1 MNYSRCLPLRMNGSA
16 SHVASIWNGIFRTVL
31 AAWME
36 STLSC
41 KHQSIQEA
49 FISTIKRRIALFYL
63 PSLMPTTNSFF
74 VDVGCN
80 GRISDGGVFSR
91 CALSSALENNTLSF
105 PALVPLPGT
114 DTILPHVVVAD
125 DAFPLRKNIMKPFST
140 RNQPA
145 PNRIFNYR
153 LSRARRVVEN
163 TFGLLS
169 QVFRIF
175 RRPILLNPKK
185 VETIVLATCVLHNFL
200 LSKSSTVYAPPG
212 FFDTEVEDGSL
223 VPGTWRNESS
233 LASSFFDLRQQG
245 SNSHSLDAVDIRN
258 EFKTYFV
265 SSEGEVAWQYRHIWF
280 GFACTSPDISVSWHF
295 IEKKYLNRFN
305 IRRANGAQVLHSY
318 FLRKYM
324 YIHLF
329 DPMHLFSEFQSKNR
343 FTSRKTFI
351 LQYQWNKFIQN
362 TNYLK

>member
-1 MNYSRCLPLRMNGSA
+1 
-16 SHVASIWNGIFRTVL
+16 
-31 AAWME
+31 
-36 STLSC
+36 
-41 KHQSIQEA
+41 
-49 FISTIKRRIALFYL
+49 
-63 PSLMPTTNSFF
+63 MPTTEDEWIRIARGFHLKWNFPNCLGSLDGKHIVLQAPEHSGSFYFNYKKTHSVVLLALVDANYKFIF

-80 GRISDGGVFSR
+80 GRVSDGGVFSR

-105 PALVPLPGT
+105 PAPAPLPGT
-114 DTILPHVVVAD
+114 DTILPHVVAD

-233 LASSFFDLRQQG
+233 STSSFFDLRQQG
-245 SNSHSLDAVDIRN
+245 SNSHSLDAADIRN

-265 SSEGEVAWQYRHIWF
+265 SSEGEVAWQYRHI
-280 GFACTSPDISVSWHF
+280 
-295 IEKKYLNRFN
+295 
-305 IRRANGAQVLHSY
+305 
-318 FLRKYM
+318 
-324 YIHLF
+324 
-329 DPMHLFSEFQSKNR
+329 
-343 FTSRKTFI
+343 
-351 LQYQWNKFIQN
+351 
-362 TNYLK
+362 